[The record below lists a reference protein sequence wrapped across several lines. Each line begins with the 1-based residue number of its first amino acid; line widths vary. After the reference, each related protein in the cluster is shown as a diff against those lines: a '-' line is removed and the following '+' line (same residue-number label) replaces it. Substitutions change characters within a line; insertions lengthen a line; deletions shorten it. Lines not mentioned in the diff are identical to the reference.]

1 MTLVY
6 LSLGSNIGE
15 RQTYLQRALE
25 ELAHLSHITLQ
36 AVSPVYETAAWGKTD
51 QADFLNIVCQLETD
65 LSPYDLLEAC
75 QKIEKHLNRVRH
87 EHWGPRTIDIDILFY
102 GNTIIKED
110 NLKIPHPYLQN
121 RAFVLVPL
129 NDIASELV
137 HPVLKETVAILLE
150 KVDKSGVKIW

>member
-36 AVSPVYETAAWGKTD
+36 TVSPIYET
-51 QADFLNIVCQLETD
+51 
-65 LSPYDLLEAC
+65 PYDLLEAC
-75 QKIEKHLNRVRH
+75 QKNEKHLNRVRH

-137 HPVLKETVAILLE
+137 HPVLKETVAVLLE

>member
-1 MTLVY
+1 M
-6 LSLGSNIGE
+6 NIGVPE
-15 RQTYLQRALE
+15 
-25 ELAHLSHITLQ
+25 
-36 AVSPVYETAAWGKTD
+36 
-51 QADFLNIVCQLETD
+51 QL
-65 LSPYDLLEAC
+65 
-75 QKIEKHLNRVRH
+75 
-87 EHWGPRTIDIDILFY
+87 ILISYY

-137 HPVLKETVAILLE
+137 HPVLKETVAVLLE